1 MSLRRAPVRAAVITA
16 VVSATALGLAA
27 CGSGG
32 SGGPT
37 AAAGPSSGPTEVA
50 PGTLGVVAT
59 TDVYGSVARAVGGS
73 HVTVDSIIHSPDA
86 DPHEYESTPADAA
99 AVGKAALLIANGG
112 GYDDFAGKIVS
123 ATGAKA
129 PLIDVSKLSGL
140 ETGADFNEHVFYSLP
155 TMATLADTVAADL
168 AKADPAH
175 TGDYQAG
182 ATAFKGQLAGLTA
195 KVDAIK
201 TGHPGA
207 RIAVTEPVP
216 LYLTAAAGL
225 VDATP
230 EAFSHAV
237 EEGND
242 PPAAVLQQALAQFNG
257 PGKVSALLLN
267 AQTESP
273 VTNQVEQAATAAGVP
288 VVKVTE
294 TLPAGTMDYV
304 TWMGGQIDRLATAL
318 GDHR

>member
-1 MSLRRAPVRAAVITA
+1 MSLHRRAAARATVLAA
-16 VVSATALGLAA
+16 LASAAALGLAG

-32 SGGPT
+32 SSTGGP
-37 AAAGPSSGPTEVA
+37 ASPA
-50 PGTLGVVAT
+50 PGTLDVVAT
-59 TDVYGSVARAVGGS
+59 TDVYGSVVRAVGGP

-99 AVGKAALLIANGG
+99 AVGRAALLIENGG
-112 GYDDFAGKIVS
+112 GYDDFAGKLVS
-123 ATGAKA
+123 ATRARA
-129 PLIDVSKLSGL
+129 TVIDVSRLSGL
-140 ETGADFNEHVFYSLP
+140 DTGADFNEHVFYHLP
-155 TMATLADTVAADL
+155 TMATLADTVATDL
-168 AKADPAH
+168 GRADPAH
-175 TGDYQAG
+175 GADYRAG
-182 ATAFKGQLAGLTA
+182 AAAFRGRLAGLTA
-195 KVDAIK
+195 KVEAIK
-201 TGHPGA
+201 AAHTGA

-216 LYLTAAAGL
+216 LYLTTAAGL

-242 PPAAVLQQALAQFNG
+242 PPAAVLQQTLAQFSG
-257 PGKVSALLLN
+257 PDQVSALLLN

-273 VTNQVEQAATAAGVP
+273 LTTQVEQAATAAGVP

-304 TWMGGQIDRLATAL
+304 TWMDGQLDQLAGAL
-318 GDHR
+318 GRHQ

>member
-1 MSLRRAPVRAAVITA
+1 MSEAKLMIQ
-16 VVSATALGLAA
+16 
-27 CGSGG
+27 
-32 SGGPT
+32 
-37 AAAGPSSGPTEVA
+37 
-50 PGTLGVVAT
+50 
-59 TDVYGSVARAVGGS
+59 
-73 HVTVDSIIHSPDA
+73 
-86 DPHEYESTPADAA
+86 
-99 AVGKAALLIANGG
+99 NGG
-112 GYDDFAGKIVS
+112 GYDDFGGKLVTAS
-123 ATGAKA
+123 GGKPTV
-129 PLIDVSKLSGL
+129 IDVSQLSGL
-140 ETGADFNEHVFYSLP
+140 DSGADFNEHVFYSLP
-155 TMATLADTVAADL
+155 TMATLADTVATDL
-168 AKADPAH
+168 AKADPPHAS
-175 TGDYQAG
+175 DYQAG
-182 ATAFKGQLAGLTA
+182 ATAFKGQLAGLTG

-216 LYLTAAAGL
+216 LYLTGQAGL

-242 PPAAVLQQALAQFNG
+242 PPAAVLQQTLAQFSG

-273 VTNQVEQAATAAGVP
+273 ITNQVEQAAAAAGVP

>member
-1 MSLRRAPVRAAVITA
+1 MSLRRAPARAAVITA
-16 VVSATALGLAA
+16 VVSAAALGLAA

-32 SGGPT
+32 SGGSGGPS
-37 AAAGPSSGPTEVA
+37 APAGPTTTA
-50 PGTLGVVAT
+50 PGTVGVVAT

-73 HVTVDSIIHSPDA
+73 HVTVDSIIHTPDA

-123 ATGAKA
+123 ATGSKA
-129 PLIDVSKLSGL
+129 QVVDVSQLSGL
-140 ETGADFNEHVFYSLP
+140 NTGGEFNEHVFYSLP
-155 TMATLADTVAADL
+155 TMAKLADTVAADL
-168 AKADPAH
+168 TKVDAAH
-175 TGDYQAG
+175 AGDYQSG
-182 ATAFKGQLAGLTA
+182 AAAFKTQLDGLTS
-195 KVDAIK
+195 KVAGIK
-201 TGHPGA
+201 TAHPGA
-207 RIAVTEPVP
+207 RIAITEPVP
-216 LYLTAAAGL
+216 VYLTEQAGL

-230 EAFSHAV
+230 TEFSEAI

-242 PPAAVLQQALAQFNG
+242 PPAAVLQRTLAQFSG
-257 PGKVSALLLN
+257 PAKVSALLLN

-273 VTNQVEQAATAAGVP
+273 VTNQVEQAATAGGVP

-304 TWMGGQIDRLATAL
+304 SWMGGQIDQLAGAL
-318 GDHR
+318 GPRA